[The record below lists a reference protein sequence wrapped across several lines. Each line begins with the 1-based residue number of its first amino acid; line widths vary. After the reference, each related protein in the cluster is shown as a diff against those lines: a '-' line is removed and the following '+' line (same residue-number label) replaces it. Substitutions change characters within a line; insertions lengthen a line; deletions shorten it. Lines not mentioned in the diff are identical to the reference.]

1 MASYPGIV
9 TGTEVNHKSSLRIYC
24 DEEKEG
30 PFVIHPIGGIDADT
44 SPLLQKEF
52 DRIAAAAPQ
61 FVVFDMQY
69 VHYINT
75 CGLIVILNACKV
87 VEQQGGRV
95 GLMNMQ
101 PQIKKVFDIVN
112 TLPRQQIFTD
122 RLELD
127 QYLDAMQS
135 KHSGTIQTE
144 AEIGYPIVWAER
156 LTPGEGILSPCC

>member
-9 TGTEVNHKSSLRIYC
+9 TGTEVNYKSSLRIYC

-52 DRIAAAAPQ
+52 DLIAATAPQ

-75 CGLIVILNACKV
+75 WGLVVILNACKV

-95 GLMNMQ
+95 VGSVS
-101 PQIKKVFDIVN
+101 KKVDYLVTGDAAGSKLTKAR
-112 TLPRQQIFTD
+112 TLGIPVIGKEEF
-122 RLELD
+122 LEL
-127 QYLDAMQS
+127 
-135 KHSGTIQTE
+135 
-144 AEIGYPIVWAER
+144 IGAF
-156 LTPGEGILSPCC
+156 